1 MISLPKIVK
10 RLSQYYIWDRSINV
24 IKNNPLIFMSK
35 FLAFKKLGVLRI
47 FGENAEKSGAYI
59 SVNVK
64 KFVLLYIILFH
75 FFNICSKISCKF
87 SKYYYNFKEFHYFTK
102 LWIGDVF
109 ETESEIY
116 SFHEQ
121 NLQNMKKIYLPFL
134 KVKQSQR

>member
-1 MISLPKIVK
+1 
-10 RLSQYYIWDRSINV
+10 
-24 IKNNPLIFMSK
+24 MSK
-35 FLAFKKLGVLRI
+35 FLAFKKHGVLRI

-87 SKYYYNFKEFHYFTK
+87 SKYYYNFKEFHYMDNKVGVVDFTK

-121 NLQNMKKIYLPFL
+121 NLQNMKKNLSAIPKGQTISKIILL
-134 KVKQSQR
+134 